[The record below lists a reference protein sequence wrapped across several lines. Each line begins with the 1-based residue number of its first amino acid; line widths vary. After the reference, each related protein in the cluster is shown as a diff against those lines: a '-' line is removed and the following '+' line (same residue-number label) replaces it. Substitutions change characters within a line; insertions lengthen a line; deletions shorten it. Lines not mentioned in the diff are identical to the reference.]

1 MKELSLHILD
11 IVHNSVSAGANL
23 VQVIVN
29 EDLSENNYDIEIR
42 DNGRGMS
49 EEIVKQVINP
59 FYTTRTTRKV
69 GLGIS
74 LFKQNAEQAGGYLKI
89 ESELGKGTNVLVRFI
104 HDNIDRPV
112 MGDIAGVVSM
122 LVCGTP
128 NVEFIYSHSIS
139 DNQFVF
145 DSREVKE
152 ALGDV
157 PVSSPEVVSYLKEFI
172 NSNLEELQIIK

>member
-23 VQVIVN
+23 VQIIVN
-29 EDLSENNYDIEIR
+29 EDLAENNYDIQIR
-42 DNGRGMS
+42 DNGKGMPDD
-49 EEIVKQVINP
+49 IVKQVIDP

-89 ESELGKGTNVLVRFI
+89 ESELGKGTDVIVRFV

-112 MGDIAGVVSM
+112 MGDIAGVISM
-122 LVCGTP
+122 MVCGTP
-128 NVEFIYSHSIS
+128 KADFIYSHSVS
-139 DNQFVF
+139 GSQFVF

-157 PVSSPEVVSYLKEFI
+157 SVSSPEVVNYLKEFI